1 MPRTKFSE
9 RVSPQKQAP
18 EVAMIDGVPHMLAY
32 INKAEKDMLRR
43 EGASGLP
50 GPAGIPSYGWWADT
64 FGGGNSF
71 SQSLANAV
79 TPNDGTSYVGGQL
92 VNDSNPNQNVG
103 PARDADMF
111 AGSNYT
117 NNGGSYSSPTSVT
130 ADDLATGNYATVP
143 NNSGGST
150 VVSVNT
156 PDFSKIPQ
164 VDIDVGG
171 GSPGTGN
178 GNSNIGNN
186 DGGSAPQ
193 QPVISPVDAAR
204 AERDAALAAAQG
216 RLKDA
221 FSFATDD
228 YYTGLSNAF
237 TANSDGTFQTAY
249 DDALR
254 GIYEGFKAAGLVT
267 QSGIDSGIA
276 SLDGAKS
283 GERGK
288 LGTLSQEY
296 AKANRD
302 YVNQGLTAIGDA
314 LTAIAAQSDDLGTL
328 QSQTEQLNA
337 YDVAGEAKPYQSP
350 TEKGVAEFF
359 SNFQKRAYDP
369 SYNVSPTAVASA
381 GPSRVTQSVQQ
392 YGANRQ
398 PSSMV
403 GIRSPYEGQAMRVV
417 T

>member
-1 MPRTKFSE
+1 
-9 RVSPQKQAP
+9 
-18 EVAMIDGVPHMLAY
+18 MIDGVPHMLAY

-50 GPAGIPSYGWWADT
+50 GPAGIPTYGWWADT

-71 SQSLANAV
+71 QQSLANTF
-79 TPNDGTSYVGGQL
+79 TPNDGTSYVNGQL
-92 VNDSNPNQNVG
+92 ANDFQGPNIDG
-103 PARDADMF
+103 S
-111 AGSNYT
+111 AG
-117 NNGGSYSSPTSVT
+117 YSI
-130 ADDLATGNYATVP
+130 D
-143 NNSGGST
+143 NSGGVYTSSGGAISDFGKTVSGGSFNPISGTNDSFTTLQNQQST
-150 VVSVNT
+150 YTDPSYGT
-156 PDFSKIPQ
+156 SGPGITQ
-164 VDIDVGG
+164 TYVDSGGNRVPVPGQGGNDGG
-171 GSPGTGN
+171 GS
-178 GNSNIGNN
+178 S
-186 DGGSAPQ
+186 PQ
-193 QPVISPVDAAR
+193 QPVISPVDTAR
-204 AERDAALAAAQG
+204 AERDAALAAAQS

-254 GIYEGFKAAGLVT
+254 GIYEGFKSAGLVT

-276 SLDGAKS
+276 SLDGASS
-283 GERGK
+283 GEQSK
-288 LGTLSQEY
+288 LGTLAQEY

-314 LTAIAAQSDDLGTL
+314 LTAIAAQSNDLGTL

-359 SNFQKRAYDP
+359 TNFQKRAYDP
-369 SYNVSPTAVASA
+369 SYNVNPTAVASA
-381 GPSRVTQSVQQ
+381 GPSRVTQSVQK